1 MAPEATVTLVGVCA
15 LVTLDDRVTAKPPLG
30 ASELRVTVPVEEVP
44 PTTVVGA
51 SVTLLSVGGVM
62 VSVPVAVL
70 LPWVPV
76 MVAVVELATA
86 VVVTVKVADVDPA

>member
-1 MAPEATVTLVGVCA
+1 
-15 LVTLDDRVTAKPPLG
+15 
-30 ASELRVTVPVEEVP
+30 VP